1 MFLEKIFKFAI
12 IIKLNKIINKNEK
25 IILIIIIKQF
35 YYVILL
41 LYILNK

>member
-25 IILIIIIKQF
+25 IILIIIIKF

>member
-25 IILIIIIKQF
+25 IILIIIIKF
-35 YYVILL
+35 YYIILL